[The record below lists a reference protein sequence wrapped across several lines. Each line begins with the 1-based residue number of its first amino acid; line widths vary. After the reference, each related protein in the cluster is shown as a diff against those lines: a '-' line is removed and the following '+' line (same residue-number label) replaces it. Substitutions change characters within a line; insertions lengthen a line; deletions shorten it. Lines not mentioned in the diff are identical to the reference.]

1 MSATNFDELYKHYGH
16 DVVVA
21 RYTTKVGEVENVG
34 IECNDCWE
42 ILIDYDKEGNE
53 WIWKKC

>member
-21 RYTTKVGEVENVG
+21 QYTTQTNEVENVA
-34 IECNDCWE
+34 IECNDCFE
-42 ILIDYDKEGNE
+42 VLMDYDKESNE
-53 WIWKKC
+53 

>member
-16 DVVVA
+16 EIVVA

-42 ILIDYDKEGNE
+42 ILIDYDKESS
-53 WIWKKC
+53 K